1 MSGGKMRY
9 WLVAAAA
16 AALMWSAGCA
26 PQPAPQAAAT
36 KPPQVSNAPA
46 ANPPAAL
53 PTPTPTIPP
62 VLPTPTVPAAP
73 AAPTARPTLGAD
85 GWKELPVIP
94 TVSQTAREIYAQGQ
108 SLGRQPQAFS
118 KVGDCESRTVWFL
131 GDFDLGPQYY
141 NLGPYAALQDTVDYY
156 QGSFGRL
163 SQVARPGFTVASM
176 LSPLW
181 ADRKECE
188 PNESPLACEY
198 RQHNP
203 ALALISVG
211 TNDVARPDGFE
222 KNLREVIEQTIEAG
236 IVPVLA
242 TKADNL
248 EGNHHL
254 NATIARLALEYDL
267 PLWNF
272 WRAVQDLPG
281 QGLQEDR
288 AHLTWSPN
296 DYADPA
302 NLKRAW
308 PVRNLTALQ
317 VLDALRQELS
327 AD

>member
-1 MSGGKMRY
+1 MRF
-9 WLVAAAA
+9 WLVGAAA
-16 AALMWSAGCA
+16 AALVGSAGCA
-26 PQPAPQAAAT
+26 PQPAPQ
-36 KPPQVSNAPA
+36 PPQASAAPVNTSA
-46 ANPPAAL
+46 ALPSPTLIPTAQPTPMAPPAL
-53 PTPTPTIPP
+53 PTPT
-62 VLPTPTVPAAP
+62 L
-73 AAPTARPTLGAD
+73 RPTLGAD
-85 GWKELPVIP
+85 GWKDLPVIP
-94 TVSQTAREIYAQGQ
+94 IVSQTAREIYAQGQ
-108 SLGRQPQAFS
+108 NLGRQPQAFS

-222 KNLREVIEQTIEAG
+222 KNLRAVIEQTIEAG

-296 DYADPA
+296 DYAEAA

>member
-1 MSGGKMRY
+1 M
-9 WLVAAAA
+9 
-16 AALMWSAGCA
+16 
-26 PQPAPQAAAT
+26 
-36 KPPQVSNAPA
+36 
-46 ANPPAAL
+46 
-53 PTPTPTIPP
+53 
-62 VLPTPTVPAAP
+62 
-73 AAPTARPTLGAD
+73 
-85 GWKELPVIP
+85 
-94 TVSQTAREIYAQGQ
+94 
-108 SLGRQPQAFS
+108 
-118 KVGDCESRTVWFL
+118 WFL
-131 GDFDLGPQYY
+131 GDFDLGPQFY
-141 NLGPYAALQDTVDYY
+141 NLGPYAALQETVDYY

-296 DYADPA
+296 DYADAA

-317 VLDALRQELS
+317 VLDAQIGR
-327 AD
+327 AHV

>member
-1 MSGGKMRY
+1 MSGTKMRF
-9 WLVAAAA
+9 WLVFAGT

-26 PQPAPQAAAT
+26 PQPT
-36 KPPQVSNAPA
+36 VAPA
-46 ANPPAAL
+46 AQLPQTSAAPVNTPAAL
-53 PTPTPTIPP
+53 PTSTPASLTLPAPTLPP
-62 VLPTPTVPAAP
+62 VPAV
-73 AAPTARPTLGAD
+73 PTARPTLGTD

-94 TVSQTAREIYAQGQ
+94 TVSQTAREIYALGQ
-108 SLGRQPQAFS
+108 NLGRQARAFS

-163 SQVARPGFTVASM
+163 SQAARPGFTVASM

-222 KNLREVIEQTIEAG
+222 KNLREVIERTLEAG

-272 WRAVQDLPG
+272 WRAVQDLPD

-302 NLKRAW
+302 NLRRAW

>member
-9 WLVAAAA
+9 WLAGAAA

-26 PQPAPQAAAT
+26 PQAAPTAAAQ
-36 KPPQVSNAPA
+36 PPLASTVPVNTA
-46 ANPPAAL
+46 AAL
-53 PTPTPTIPP
+53 PTLTPTIPP
-62 VLPTPTVPAAP
+62 VLPTPTVPPAP
-73 AAPTARPTLGAD
+73 AVPTARPTPGAD

-131 GDFDLGPQYY
+131 GDFDLGPKYY

-222 KNLREVIEQTIEAG
+222 KNLRAVIEQTLEAG

-296 DYADPA
+296 DYADAA

>member
-1 MSGGKMRY
+1 MSGGKVPS
-9 WLVAAAA
+9 WLVG
-16 AALMWSAGCA
+16 AALAALVWSAGCA
-26 PQPAPQAAAT
+26 PQPAPQPQQASAAPVNTLPVLAT
-36 KPPQVSNAPA
+36 PTPTVPP
-46 ANPPAAL
+46 AL
-53 PTPTPTIPP
+53 PTPTPTAPA
-62 VLPTPTVPAAP
+62 LPTPTL
-73 AAPTARPTLGAD
+73 RPTLGTD

-108 SLGRQPQAFS
+108 SLGRRPQAFS

-181 ADRKECE
+181 ADRKECQ

-317 VLDALRQELS
+317 VLDVLRQELS